1 MNNYTQQMYSEVL
14 EFDAVYNHQDAY
26 QQRKFK
32 KNQRRDQRRRKQQR
46 REAYWDSFWTVH

>member
-1 MNNYTQQMYSEVL
+1 MYSEVL

-46 REAYWDSFWTVH
+46 REAYWDTF